1 MSNDSSNKEF
11 PPPRTYTQFVE
22 RFPQISQAWELIGEA
37 GREGPLDERT
47 IRLIKLALAMGAM
60 SGGQTRS
67 GVRKA
72 LAAGVSRDEIEQIV
86 ALAAGTVGLGS
97 AAGLYQWVSE
107 VITQPDAP
115 RSGCC

>member
-1 MSNDSSNKEF
+1 MANENTDDKF
-11 PPPRTYTQFVE
+11 PPPLTYSKFVE
-22 RFPQISQAWELIGEA
+22 RFPKIDQAWALIGEA

-47 IRLIKLALAMGAM
+47 VRLVKLALAMGAM

-72 LAAGVSRDEIEQIV
+72 LAVGVSRDEIEQVV
-86 ALAAGTVGLGS
+86 ALAAGTLGLGY

-107 VITQPDAP
+107 VVDKQNGP
-115 RSGCC
+115 RGGCC